1 MNAAFLSHLNLGTI
15 SKVTP
20 VGGGDINQAFR
31 LESSTG
37 PVFLLLQPN
46 HKKDFFIHEVNGL
59 ACLATFV
66 KTPQV
71 LRIGEWGDNAY
82 LVLSYVAHQ
91 SQGDAFALGTA
102 LARIHQ
108 QASPQGQ
115 FGFDESFT
123 MGTYTAD
130 NSWQKSW
137 STFFVQQRLMPLRKM
152 IRNQGLWSEE
162 LDLSFQA
169 AIKQFERLMV
179 DYQAQPSLLHG
190 DLWSGNYIF
199 GLNGE
204 PILIDPAVF
213 YGDREFDIG
222 IKTVFG
228 GFSDAFYRGYQ
239 ATYPLTSGYERRIL
253 FYQLYYLMFHLSQ
266 FGTGYLAQVQQKLVS
281 INQQPN
287 GK

>member
-46 HKKDFFIHEVNGL
+46 HKKEFFIHEVNGL
-59 ACLATFV
+59 ACLARFV

-82 LVLSYVAHQ
+82 LVLSYLAHQ

-108 QASPQGQ
+108 QTSPQGQ
-115 FGFDESFT
+115 FGFEESFT

-130 NSWQKSW
+130 NSWQKVGQHFCTA
-137 STFFVQQRLMPLRKM
+137 TFNALAKNDSRSRFVVGE
-152 IRNQGLWSEE
+152 IRSII
-162 LDLSFQA
+162 S
-169 AIKQFERLMV
+169 
-179 DYQAQPSLLHG
+179 S
-190 DLWSGNYIF
+190 
-199 GLNGE
+199 
-204 PILIDPAVF
+204 
-213 YGDREFDIG
+213 
-222 IKTVFG
+222 
-228 GFSDAFYRGYQ
+228 GYQ
-239 ATYPLTSGYERRIL
+239 AI
-253 FYQLYYLMFHLSQ
+253 
-266 FGTGYLAQVQQKLVS
+266 
-281 INQQPN
+281 
-287 GK
+287 